1 MAGAMALVKAEKN
14 ILMESFLDMGKAA
27 LWEALR
33 NGLRV
38 SEGWVLS
45 SG

>member
-1 MAGAMALVKAEKN
+1 MAGAVALVTAEGN
-14 ILMESFLDMGKAA
+14 ILMLSFLDMGKAA
-27 LWEALR
+27 LWNAFQ

-45 SG
+45 TG